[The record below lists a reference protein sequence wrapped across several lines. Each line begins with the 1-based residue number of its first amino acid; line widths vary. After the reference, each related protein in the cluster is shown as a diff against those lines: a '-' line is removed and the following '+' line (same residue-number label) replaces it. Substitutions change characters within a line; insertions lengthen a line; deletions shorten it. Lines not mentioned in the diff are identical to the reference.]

1 MTRIRLGLSHLR
13 QHNLITI
20 SETVLIIFAVV
31 LWISDERLTF
41 FSTLPYLM
49 IKESLSLAF

>member
-20 SETVLIIFAVV
+20 SETVLILFAVV

>member
-20 SETVLIIFAVV
+20 SETVLILFAVV

-49 IKESLSLAF
+49 IKESLS